1 MEAANKPVFGKVSY
15 DRAAE
20 SMFLDKLPEEKPDLL
35 ARFEPASPE
44 MNLDVRM
51 SQRDFD
57 QERLRYRSGSEA
69 GEHGGADGDGEDTTK
84 FKVE

>member
-20 SMFLDKLPEEKPDLL
+20 GMFLDKLPEEKPDLL
-35 ARFEPASPE
+35 ARFEPTSPE
-44 MNLDVRM
+44 MKLDVRM

-57 QERLRYRSGSEA
+57 
-69 GEHGGADGDGEDTTK
+69 
-84 FKVE
+84 